1 MDHTGASFKNTIV
14 GGLVF
19 LLPLILILWLLSKA
33 FEVAERLAQPV
44 VRAVGVPTVGG
55 VTFGAIIAIV
65 ALVAVTFVAGLIA
78 HTRLGK
84 ATYSTLE
91 NSILGVFPQWR
102 MARGAIESF
111 GADGMSNVDV
121 VLVPTDAGWCLG
133 FVLEKTSNDWW
144 TVFVPGAPQWTSG
157 QVSYAN
163 AKQVHRTNLTFAQAL
178 LILRR
183 LGTGSEQIR
192 GLLQSLEQQQAL

>member
-1 MDHTGASFKNTIV
+1 MDRTPGKLRTTFI

-33 FEVAERLAQPV
+33 FEVAQRLAQPV
-44 VRAVGVPTVGG
+44 VRAIGVPSVGG
-55 VTFGAIIAIV
+55 VAFGAIIAVIG
-65 ALVAVTFVAGLIA
+65 LVVITFLAGLIA

-111 GADGMSNVDV
+111 AQDGMSNVEV
-121 VLVPTDAGWCLG
+121 VLVPTDAGWCIG
-133 FVLEKTSNDWW
+133 FVLEKTENDWW
-144 TVFVPGAPQWTSG
+144 TVFIPGAPQWTSG
-157 QVSYAN
+157 QLSYAH
-163 AKQVHRTNLTFAQAL
+163 AKQVHHTDLTFAQAL

-183 LGTGSEQIR
+183 LGTGSDKIR
-192 GLLQSLEQQQAL
+192 DLLQSLDDKRAL